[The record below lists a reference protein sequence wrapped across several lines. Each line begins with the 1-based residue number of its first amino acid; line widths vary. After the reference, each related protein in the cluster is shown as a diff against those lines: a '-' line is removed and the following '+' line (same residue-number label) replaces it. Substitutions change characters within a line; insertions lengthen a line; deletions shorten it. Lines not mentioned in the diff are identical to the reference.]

1 MYLVDT
7 DYLNSLGSVVA
18 TSTYYRAST
27 NHLGVAMSVVT
38 YTNSIRV
45 KKASF
50 GKHFS
55 NKLIKVISVI
65 GWLLFIGGIAII
77 YRYFL
82 ENNYGFTLVGLSL
95 MIIGFTAWVKWDLSD
110 IVAKVDLQANGD
122 IALDKVLAADIVGLI
137 NEKMTPRQIW
147 QAIHNHWEVRFI
159 LLRYE
164 ISEKSISEIVSDN
177 LSDSML
183 IWHTCIQL
191 VGQMPITEVTAGVI
205 LTSIIVSNP
214 KITPVLNSLA
224 LDTEDI
230 VQGLRWQESLLRR
243 QMQPKKSSLFGGV
256 GRDWASGFTP
266 VLDNFGHNISLDI
279 QKGNQDFSGVSR
291 GHVLDQ
297 MAHSLARENRGSIAL
312 VGDTGVGKKQ
322 LVYSLA
328 ESMIRG
334 ESEPNL
340 RYKQIV
346 QIDPTIITS
355 SISKNTSLETIFEQI
370 FYDSIK
376 AGNIILFFDEAQLFF
391 GNEPGTV
398 NIAKVMLPIIE
409 KYNLNCI
416 LSINHQEWH
425 KITST
430 DASLTQLFTR
440 VEIAPTDEAQ
450 TISILQDF
458 AIVFESKYKRAITF
472 KALKESYSL
481 AERYIRDV
489 AEPKKAINLLEDS
502 CNYPDNGLVT
512 ENSVRQAVEI
522 IANVKVE
529 EGSASEKTQ
538 LLNLEELIHRRM
550 INQSRA
556 VKVVSD
562 ALRRSR
568 AGVRNESRPV
578 GSFLFLGP
586 TGVGKT
592 ELAKSLA
599 QVYFGGEK
607 NIIRLDMSE
616 YQTTEDVHRFLAAAD
631 IGNKGSTLLQ
641 EISQKPFSVVLLDEI
656 EKANP
661 DILDL
666 LLQMLDE
673 GELTDNSGKQVSFKE
688 CIVIC
693 TSNAGAD
700 EIRNKIE
707 AGQVLEQFEKEFID
721 DIINQHLFK
730 PELINRFDEVVLFRP
745 LDKQELL
752 QVAYLLIKSVN
763 VELENQK
770 ISISLTEAAYQYLVE
785 SGYDPRLGAR
795 PMRRAVQRLVE
806 NTVAKKI
813 LSGSVQKGAQITLDV
828 NDLRG

>member
-1 MYLVDT
+1 M
-7 DYLNSLGSVVA
+7 
-18 TSTYYRAST
+18 STI
-27 NHLGVAMSVVT
+27 T
-38 YTNSIRV
+38 YSQSMRV
-45 KKASF
+45 RKAKF
-50 GKHFS
+50 GLHFKGHAI
-55 NKLIKVISVI
+55 NIVFL
-65 GWLLFIGGIAII
+65 IAII
-77 YRYFL
+77 AIIVGVIL
-82 ENNYGFTLVGLSL
+82 VVQQVQIGFTL
-95 MIIGFTAWVKWDLSD
+95 IGFSLIPVCFVAWVKWDLSD
-110 IVAKVDLQANGD
+110 INAKVDLQPNGS
-122 IALDKVLAADIVGLI
+122 IALDEVLAADIVGSL

-147 QAIHNHWEVRFI
+147 GVIHNHWEVKFI

-164 ISEKSISEIVSDN
+164 ISEKSISDIVSDN
-177 LSDSML
+177 VSDSIL
-183 IWHTCIQL
+183 IWHTSIQL

-214 KITPVLNSLA
+214 KIEPVLDKLA

-243 QMQPKKSSLFGGV
+243 EIAPKKDNLFGGI

-279 QKGNQDFSGVSR
+279 QKGNQDFSAVSR
-291 GHVLDQ
+291 GRVLNQ
-297 MAHSLARENRGSIAL
+297 MAHSLARENRGSIAM

-334 ESEPNL
+334 ESEENL

-355 SISKNTSLETIFEQI
+355 SVSESTSLESIFEQI

-398 NIAKVMLPIIE
+398 NIAKVMLPILE
-409 KYNLNCI
+409 KYNLNCV
-416 LSINHQEWH
+416 LAINHQEWH

-430 DASLTQLFTR
+430 DPSLTQMFTK
-440 VEIAPTDEAQ
+440 VEIEPTDEQQ

-458 AIVFESKYKRAITF
+458 AIIFESKYKRAITF
-472 KALKESYSL
+472 KALKESYDL
-481 AERYIRDV
+481 AERYIRDI
-489 AEPKKAINLLEDS
+489 AQPKKSITLLEDS
-502 CNYPDNGLVT
+502 CNYPDNGLIT
-512 ENSVRQAVEI
+512 ENSVRQATEI
-522 IANVKVE
+522 LANVKVE
-529 EGSASEKTQ
+529 EGTQTEKNQ

-556 VKVVSD
+556 VKVISD

-568 AGVRNESRPV
+568 AGVRNEARPV

-607 NIIRLDMSE
+607 NIVRLDMSE
-616 YQTTEDVHRFLAAAD
+616 YQTPEDVHRFLSAAD
-631 IGNKGSTLLQ
+631 INNAGSTLLQ
-641 EISQKPFSVVLLDEI
+641 EISQRPFSVVLFDEI

-666 LLQMLDE
+666 LLQLLDE
-673 GELTDNSGKQVSFKE
+673 GELTDESGKKVSFRE
-688 CIVIC
+688 AIVIC

-700 EIRNKIE
+700 EIRSRIE
-707 AGQVLEQFEKEFID
+707 SGQSLEQFEKQFID
-721 DIINQHLFK
+721 SIINQHLFK
-730 PELINRFDEVVLFRP
+730 PELMNRFDEVVLFRP
-745 LDKQELL
+745 LNKEELL

-763 VELENQK
+763 IQMEKQK
-770 ISISLTEAAYQYLVE
+770 ISISLTEAAYQFLVE

-806 NTVAKKI
+806 NTLAKRI

-828 NDLRG
+828 NDFQG

>member
-1 MYLVDT
+1 
-7 DYLNSLGSVVA
+7 
-18 TSTYYRAST
+18 
-27 NHLGVAMSVVT
+27 MSVVT

-45 KKASF
+45 KKANF
-50 GKHFS
+50 GGLFS
-55 NKLIKVISVI
+55 KQLTKAIWLV
-65 GWLLFIGGIAII
+65 GWLLFVGGLAILYLQYHLQI
-77 YRYFL
+77 K
-82 ENNYGFTLVGLSL
+82 YGYSLVGLSL
-95 MIIGFTAWVKWDLSD
+95 IIIAFAAWIKWDLSD
-110 IVAKVDLQANGD
+110 IAAKVDLQDNGD
-122 IALDKVLAADIVGLI
+122 IALDKVLAADIVGEL
-137 NEKMTPRQIW
+137 NDKMTPKQIW
-147 QAIHNHWEVRFI
+147 QAIHNHWEVKFI

-164 ISEKSISEIVSDN
+164 IGEKAISDIVSDN
-177 LSDSML
+177 VGDSML
-183 IWHTCIQL
+183 IWHTSIQL
-191 VGQMPITEVTAGVI
+191 VGQMPISEVTAGVI

-243 QMQPKKSSLFGGV
+243 QMEPQKKSFFGGV

-266 VLDNFGHNISLDI
+266 VLDTYGHNISIDI

-297 MAHSLARENRGSIAL
+297 MAHSLARANRGSIAM

-334 ESEPNL
+334 ESDPNL
-340 RYKQIV
+340 RYKQII
-346 QIDPTIITS
+346 QIDPTIITA
-355 SISKNTSLETIFEQI
+355 SISENTRLEQIFEQI
-370 FYDSIK
+370 FYDAIK

-398 NIAKVMLPIIE
+398 NISKVMLPILE

-416 LSINHQEWH
+416 LAINHQEWH
-425 KITST
+425 KVTST
-430 DASLTQLFTR
+430 DPSLTQMFTR
-440 VEIAPTDEAQ
+440 VEVTPTDESQ
-450 TISILQDF
+450 TISILQDM
-458 AIVFESKYKRAITF
+458 AVMFESKYKRAVTF
-472 KALKESYSL
+472 KAIKESYSL
-481 AERYIRDV
+481 SERYIRDV
-489 AEPKKAINLLEDS
+489 SQPKRAINVLEDS
-502 CNYPDNGLVT
+502 CNYPDNGLIT
-512 ENSVRQAVEI
+512 ENSVRQAIEI
-522 IANVKVE
+522 VANVKVE
-529 EGSASEKTQ
+529 EGSASEKAQ
-538 LLNLEELIHRRM
+538 LLNLEDIIHRRM

-631 IGNKGSTLLQ
+631 SSNKGSALLQ
-641 EISQKPFSVVLLDEI
+641 EISQNPFSVVLFDEI

-666 LLQMLDE
+666 LLQLLDE
-673 GELTDNSGKQVSFKE
+673 GELTDDSGKQVSFKE

-700 EIRNKIE
+700 EIRTKIE
-707 AGQVLEQFEKEFID
+707 AGQALEQFEKEFVD
-721 DIINQHLFK
+721 NIINQHLFK

-745 LDKQELL
+745 LNKQELL

-828 NDLRG
+828 KDFEG

>member
-1 MYLVDT
+1 MITLILIAVGLFLVFQQIQ
-7 DYLNSLGSVVA
+7 LG
-18 TSTYYRAST
+18 Y
-27 NHLGVAMSVVT
+27 
-38 YTNSIRV
+38 
-45 KKASF
+45 
-50 GKHFS
+50 
-55 NKLIKVISVI
+55 
-65 GWLLFIGGIAII
+65 
-77 YRYFL
+77 
-82 ENNYGFTLVGLSL
+82 TLVGFALIP
-95 MIIGFTAWVKWDLSD
+95 MCFVAWVKWDISD
-110 IVAKVDLQANGD
+110 VGAKVDLQPNGN
-122 IALDKVLAADIVGLI
+122 IALDRVLSADIVGLL
-137 NEKMTPRQIW
+137 NDKMTPRQIW
-147 QAIHNHWEVRFI
+147 ATIHNHWEVKFI

-164 ISEKSISEIVSDN
+164 IGENSIASIVSDDMG
-177 LSDSML
+177 DSML
-183 IWHTCIQL
+183 IWHTSIQL
-191 VGQMPITEVTAGVI
+191 VGQMPISEVTAGVI
-205 LTSIIVSNP
+205 LTAIIVSNP
-214 KITPVLNSLA
+214 KIIPVLDSLA

-243 QMQPKKSSLFGGV
+243 EIEPKKDNLFGGI

-334 ESEPNL
+334 ESEENL

-355 SISKNTSLETIFEQI
+355 SVSENASLENIFKQI

-398 NIAKVMLPIIE
+398 NIAKVLLPILE

-416 LSINHQEWH
+416 LAINHQEWH

-430 DASLTQLFTR
+430 DPSLTQMFTR
-440 VEIAPTDEAQ
+440 VEIEPTDEPQ
-450 TISILQDF
+450 TVSILQDF
-458 AIVFESKYKRAITF
+458 AVLFESKYKRAITF

-489 AEPKKAINLLEDS
+489 AQPKKSINLLEDS
-502 CNYPDNGLVT
+502 CNYPDNGLIT

-522 IANVKVE
+522 LANVKVE
-529 EGSASEKTQ
+529 EGTASEKNQ
-538 LLNLEELIHRRM
+538 LLNLEEFIHRRM

-568 AGVRNESRPV
+568 AGVRNEARPV

-616 YQTTEDVHRFLAAAD
+616 YQTTEDVHRFLSAAD
-631 IGNKGSTLLQ
+631 TDNKGSSLLQ
-641 EISQKPFSVVLLDEI
+641 EITQKPFAVVLFDEI

-666 LLQMLDE
+666 LLQLLDE
-673 GELTDNSGKQVSFKE
+673 GELTDDSGKKVSFRE
-688 CIVIC
+688 AIVIC

-700 EIRNKIE
+700 EIRTRIE
-707 AGQVLEQFEKEFID
+707 SGQALEQFEKQFVD

-745 LDKQELL
+745 LTKEELL

-763 VELENQK
+763 IQMEKQK
-770 ISISLTEAAYQYLVE
+770 ISISLTEAAYQFLVE

-806 NTVAKKI
+806 NTLAKKI
-813 LSGSVQKGAQITLDV
+813 LSGNVQKGAQITLDV
-828 NDLRG
+828 KDFQG

>member
-1 MYLVDT
+1 
-7 DYLNSLGSVVA
+7 
-18 TSTYYRAST
+18 
-27 NHLGVAMSVVT
+27 MSVVT

-50 GKHFS
+50 GGLFS
-55 NKLIKVISVI
+55 KQLTKVIWLV
-65 GWLLFIGGIAII
+65 GWLLFVGGILIVYLQYHLQI
-77 YRYFL
+77 K
-82 ENNYGFTLVGLSL
+82 YGYSLVGLSL
-95 MIIGFTAWVKWDLSD
+95 IVIAFAAWIKWDLSD
-110 IVAKVDLQANGD
+110 IAAKVDLQDNGD
-122 IALDKVLAADIVGLI
+122 IALDKVLSADIVGKL
-137 NEKMTPRQIW
+137 NDKMTPKQIW
-147 QAIHNHWEVRFI
+147 EVIHNHWEVKFI

-164 ISEKSISEIVSDN
+164 ISEKAISDIVTDN
-177 LSDSML
+177 VSDSML
-183 IWHTCIQL
+183 IWHTSIQL
-191 VGQMPITEVTAGVI
+191 VGQMPISEVTAGVI

-214 KITPVLNSLA
+214 RITPVLNSLA

-243 QMQPKKSSLFGGV
+243 QMEPQKKSFFGGV

-266 VLDNFGHNISLDI
+266 VLDNYGHNISIDI

-297 MAHSLARENRGSIAL
+297 MAHSLARANRGSIAM

-340 RYKQIV
+340 RYKQII
-346 QIDPTIITS
+346 QIDPTIITA
-355 SISKNTSLETIFEQI
+355 SISETTRLEQIFEQI
-370 FYDSIK
+370 FYDAIK

-398 NIAKVMLPIIE
+398 NISKVMLPILE

-416 LSINHQEWH
+416 LAINHQEWH
-425 KITST
+425 KVTST
-430 DASLTQLFTR
+430 DPSLTQMFTR
-440 VEIAPTDEAQ
+440 VEVTPTDESQ
-450 TISILQDF
+450 TISILQDM
-458 AIVFESKYKRAITF
+458 AVMFESKYKRAITF
-472 KALKESYSL
+472 KAIKESYSL
-481 AERYIRDV
+481 SERYIRDV
-489 AEPKKAINLLEDS
+489 SQPKRAINVLEDS
-502 CNYPDNGLVT
+502 CNYPDNGLIT
-512 ENSVRQAVEI
+512 ENSVRQAIEI
-522 IANVKVE
+522 VANVKVE
-529 EGSASEKTQ
+529 EGSASEKAQ
-538 LLNLEELIHRRM
+538 LLNLEDIIHRRM

-631 IGNKGSTLLQ
+631 ASNKGSTLLQ
-641 EISQKPFSVVLLDEI
+641 EISQNPFSVVLFDEI

-666 LLQMLDE
+666 LLQLLDE
-673 GELTDNSGKQVSFKE
+673 GELTDDSGKQVSFKE

-700 EIRNKIE
+700 EIRTKIE
-707 AGQVLEQFEKEFID
+707 AGQALEEFEKEFVD
-721 DIINQHLFK
+721 SIINQHLFK

-745 LDKQELL
+745 LNKQELL

-828 NDLRG
+828 KDFEG

>member
-1 MYLVDT
+1 
-7 DYLNSLGSVVA
+7 
-18 TSTYYRAST
+18 
-27 NHLGVAMSVVT
+27 MSVVT
-38 YTNSIRV
+38 YTKSIRV

-50 GKHFS
+50 GGLFS
-55 NKLIKVISVI
+55 KQLTKAIWLV
-65 GWLLFIGGIAII
+65 GWLLFVGGILII
-77 YRYFL
+77 YLQYHL
-82 ENNYGFTLVGLSL
+82 QIKYGYSLVGLSL
-95 MIIGFTAWVKWDLSD
+95 IIIAFAAWIKWDLSD
-110 IVAKVDLQANGD
+110 IAAKVDLQENGD
-122 IALDKVLAADIVGLI
+122 IALDKVLSADIVGKL
-137 NEKMTPRQIW
+137 NDKMTPKQIW
-147 QAIHNHWEVRFI
+147 QVIHNHWEVKFI

-164 ISEKSISEIVSDN
+164 ISEKAISDIASDN
-177 LSDSML
+177 VSDSML
-183 IWHTCIQL
+183 IWHTSIQL
-191 VGQMPITEVTAGVI
+191 VGQMPISEVTAGVI

-214 KITPVLNSLA
+214 RITPVLNSLA

-243 QMQPKKSSLFGGV
+243 QMEPKQKSFFGGV

-266 VLDNFGHNISLDI
+266 VLDQYGHNISIDI

-291 GHVLDQ
+291 GHVLEQ
-297 MAHSLARENRGSIAL
+297 MAHSLARANRGSVAM

-334 ESEPNL
+334 ESEPSL
-340 RYKQIV
+340 RYKQII
-346 QIDPTIITS
+346 QIDPTIITA
-355 SISKNTSLETIFEQI
+355 SISETTRLEQIFEQI
-370 FYDSIK
+370 FYDAIK

-398 NIAKVMLPIIE
+398 NISKIMLPILE
-409 KYNLNCI
+409 KYNLNVV
-416 LSINHQEWH
+416 LAINHEEWH
-425 KITST
+425 KVTSSNP
-430 DASLTQLFTR
+430 SLTQMFTR
-440 VEIAPTDEAQ
+440 VEVTPTDQAQ
-450 TISILQDF
+450 TISILQDM
-458 AIVFESKYKRAITF
+458 AVMFESKYKRAITF

-481 AERYIRDV
+481 SERYIRDV
-489 AEPKKAINLLEDS
+489 SQPKRAINVLEDS
-502 CNYPDNGLVT
+502 CNYPDNGLIT
-512 ENSVRQAVEI
+512 ENSVRQAIEI
-522 IANVKVE
+522 VANVKVE
-529 EGSASEKTQ
+529 EGSANEKTQ
-538 LLNLEELIHRRM
+538 LLNLEDIIHRRM

-631 IGNKGSTLLQ
+631 TSNKGSALLQ
-641 EISQKPFSVVLLDEI
+641 EISQNPFSVVLFDEI

-666 LLQMLDE
+666 LLQLLDE
-673 GELTDNSGKQVSFKE
+673 GELTDDSGKQVSFKE

-700 EIRNKIE
+700 EIRTKIE
-707 AGQVLEQFEKEFID
+707 AGQALEEFEKEFID
-721 DIINQHLFK
+721 NIINQHLFK

-745 LDKQELL
+745 LNKQELL

-828 NDLRG
+828 KDFEG

>member
-1 MYLVDT
+1 M
-7 DYLNSLGSVVA
+7 GVV
-18 TSTYYRAST
+18 
-27 NHLGVAMSVVT
+27 VSVVT

-45 KKASF
+45 KKARF
-50 GKHFS
+50 GNHIHKRTTTIVFVVS
-55 NKLIKVISVI
+55 LLIVAI
-65 GWLLFIGGIAII
+65 GIFMITQEIQLGLTLIGLA
-77 YRYFL
+77 
-82 ENNYGFTLVGLSL
+82 LVPTC
-95 MIIGFTAWVKWDLSD
+95 FVAWVKWDISN
-110 IVAKVDLQANGD
+110 VGARVELQPNGD
-122 IALDKVLAADIVGLI
+122 IALDKVLSADIVGLL
-137 NEKMTPRQIW
+137 NDKMTPRQIW
-147 QAIHNHWEVRFI
+147 SAIHNHWEVKFI

-164 ISEKSISEIVSDN
+164 IGEDSVSSVLSDSIG
-177 LSDSML
+177 DSML
-183 IWHTCIQL
+183 IWHTSVQL
-191 VGQMPITEVTAGVI
+191 VGQMPISEVTAGVI

-214 KITPVLNSLA
+214 KLTPVLNSLA

-243 QMQPKKSSLFGGV
+243 EIEPKKSALFGGI

-266 VLDNFGHNISLDI
+266 ILDRFGHNISLDI
-279 QKGNQDFSGVSR
+279 QKGNQDFSGVAR
-291 GHVLDQ
+291 GRVLEQ

-322 LVYSLA
+322 LVFSLA
-328 ESMIRG
+328 ELMIRG
-334 ESEPNL
+334 ESEENL

-355 SISKNTSLETIFEQI
+355 SISENSRLETIFEQI

-391 GNEPGTV
+391 SNEPGTV
-398 NIAKVMLPIIE
+398 NIAKVLLPILE

-416 LSINHQEWH
+416 LAINHQEWH

-430 DASLTQLFTR
+430 DPALAQMFTR
-440 VEIAPTDEAQ
+440 VEVEPTDEVQ

-458 AIVFESKYKRAITF
+458 AIIFESKYKRAITF
-472 KALKESYSL
+472 KALKESYLLS
-481 AERYIRDV
+481 ERYLRD
-489 AEPKKAINLLEDS
+489 AAQPKKSINLLEDS
-502 CNYPDNGLVT
+502 CNYPDNGLIT

-529 EGSASEKTQ
+529 EGSVKEKNQ
-538 LLNLEELIHRRM
+538 LLNLESLIHRRM

-556 VKVVSD
+556 VQVVSD

-568 AGVRNESRPV
+568 AGVRNENRPV

-616 YQTTEDVHRFLAAAD
+616 YQTTDDVHRFLSAAD
-631 IGNKGSTLLQ
+631 TDSKGSTLLQ
-641 EISQKPFSVVLLDEI
+641 EIAQKPFTVVLFDEI

-666 LLQMLDE
+666 LLQLLDE
-673 GELTDNSGKQVSFKE
+673 GELTDDSGKKVSFKE
-688 CIVIC
+688 AIVIC

-700 EIRNKIE
+700 EIRSKIE
-707 AGQVLEQFEKEFID
+707 SGQALEQFEKQFVD

-745 LDKQELL
+745 LNKEELL

-763 VELENQK
+763 MQLEKQK
-770 ISISLTEAAYQYLVE
+770 ISISLTEAAYQFLVE

-806 NTVAKKI
+806 NTMAKKI
-813 LSGSVQKGAQITLDV
+813 LSGSVQKGSQITLDV
-828 NDLRG
+828 KDFQG